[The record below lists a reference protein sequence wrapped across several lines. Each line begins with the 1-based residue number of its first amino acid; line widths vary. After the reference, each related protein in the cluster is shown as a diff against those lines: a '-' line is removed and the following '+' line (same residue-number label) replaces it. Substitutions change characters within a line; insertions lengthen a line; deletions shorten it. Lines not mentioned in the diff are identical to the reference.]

1 MIQTTAEALNA
12 VCDRINS
19 ELNSDSNTEECSVFP
34 LFGNNSI
41 AVEITFPKRLFGNDN
56 TYRLRVRTPNPDLES
71 KEVFIALSIHKG
83 LCKKEPDIY
92 NEMCPEYDYEDA
104 MISNCISN
112 ILKVCDSY

>member
-12 VCDRINS
+12 VCNRINS
-19 ELNSDSNTEECSVFP
+19 ELKSDSHTEECSVFP

-41 AVEITFPKRLFGNDN
+41 SIEIAFPKKLFGNDN
-56 TYRLRVRTPNPDLES
+56 T
-71 KEVFIALSIHKG
+71 FFFFFF

-112 ILKVCDSY
+112 ILKTCESY

>member
-12 VCDRINS
+12 VCNRINS
-19 ELNSDSNTEECSVFP
+19 ELNSDSHTEECSIFP

-41 AVEITFPKRLFGNDN
+41 SIEIAFPKKLFGNDN
-56 TYRLRVRTPNPDLES
+56 TYRLRVRMPDPDLES

-83 LCKKEPDIY
+83 LCKREPDIY

-112 ILKVCDSY
+112 ILKTCESY